1 MSEYTIAF
9 SESAGGKGG
18 WSSFYSFIPEFIVG
32 MNNKLYSFK
41 DGNLFVHDSNAVR
54 NNFYGT
60 QFTTKIKTV
69 INDQALENKLFKAL
83 ELQSSDSWATLMTT
97 DIQDT
102 GFIQSD
108 WFIKKE
114 SSWFAYI
121 RNSGTLPM
129 GSGEYPLRSV
139 SGIGR
144 STSVTAVG
152 FVTTIVFPVLMG
164 NIISVNDY
172 IYFAIAPYSSPQLCG
187 VVTGVGLTS
196 IVINTNITN
205 AVAIGSSPYF
215 MFVKNS
221 VSESH
226 GCVGHYALV
235 ELENTNTNR
244 VELFVV
250 ESEVQKSF

>member
-1 MSEYTIAF
+1 MEYTLSF
-9 SESAGGKGG
+9 SETQKG
-18 WSSFYSFIPEFIVG
+18 WASFYSFVPEFMVG
-32 MNNKLYSFK
+32 MNNKFYSFK
-41 DGNLFVHDSNAVR
+41 GGNLFVHDSNAVR

-60 QFTTKIKTV
+60 QYSSKIKTV

-83 ELQSSDSWATLMTT
+83 ELQSSDAWGVLMTT

-108 WFIKKE
+108 WFQKRE
-114 SSWFAYI
+114 SSFFAYI

-144 STSVTAVG
+144 STSINTVGYVVTI
-152 FVTTIVFPVLMG
+152 TFPILIG

-172 IYFAIAPYSSPQLCG
+172 VYFAVAPYSSPQLCG
-187 VVTGVGLTS
+187 VVTTVGLTS
-196 IVINTNITN
+196 IVINTNITH
-205 AVAIGSSPYF
+205 AVTIGSNPYF
-215 MFVKNS
+215 LYVKNS
-221 VSESH
+221 VSESS
-226 GCVGHYALV
+226 GILGHYATI

-244 VELFVV
+244 IELFAV
-250 ESEVQKSF
+250 ESEVQKSY

>member
-1 MSEYTIAF
+1 MEYTLAF
-9 SESAGGKGG
+9 SETQKG
-18 WSSFYSFIPEFIVG
+18 WSSFYSYLPEAMVG
-32 MNNKLYSFK
+32 MNNKFYSFK
-41 DGNLFVHDSNAVR
+41 NGNLFVHDSNAVR
-54 NNFYGT
+54 NNFYNQ
-60 QFTTKIKTV
+60 QFTSKIKTV

-83 ELQSSDSWATLMTT
+83 ELQSSDSWGVLMTT

-108 WFIKKE
+108 WFQKRE
-114 SSWFAYI
+114 SSFFAYI

-144 STSVTAVG
+144 STSVNTVG
-152 FVTTIVFPVLMG
+152 YVVTITFPILIG

-172 IYFAIAPYSSPQLCG
+172 VYFAIAPYSSPQLCG

-196 IVINTNITN
+196 IVINTNITH
-205 AVAIGSSPYF
+205 AVTIGSSPYF

-221 VSESH
+221 VSESS
-226 GCVGHYALV
+226 GCLGHYCVV
-235 ELENTNTNR
+235 ELENNNTQR
-244 VELFVV
+244 IELFAI
-250 ESEVQKSF
+250 ESEVSKSF